1 MNDTGVNSADKHVL
15 SEGAK
20 GAEAV
25 AVNGYWYIKTP
36 YISNPNGTTFN
47 ANNNQ
52 ADAPAAYICKHRGV
66 TMQSE
71 RRLYPYWLNKSTHIT
86 ALINLLRTT
95 EALESDVPAVVGNS
109 YLWSA
114 VRYVAGNGWFVSAGI
129 GNVTNGNANNRYVV
143 VPCPLAS
150 AALSSE
156 A

>member
-1 MNDTGVNSADKHVL
+1 
-15 SEGAK
+15 
-20 GAEAV
+20 
-25 AVNGYWYIKTP
+25 
-36 YISNPNGTTFN
+36 
-47 ANNNQ
+47 
-52 ADAPAAYICKHRGV
+52 
-66 TMQSE
+66 MQSE

-114 VRYVAGNGWFVSAGI
+114 VRNVATSGWYVNAGYGT
-129 GNVTNGNANNRYVV
+129 VTYTVANYRYVV

-156 A
+156 V